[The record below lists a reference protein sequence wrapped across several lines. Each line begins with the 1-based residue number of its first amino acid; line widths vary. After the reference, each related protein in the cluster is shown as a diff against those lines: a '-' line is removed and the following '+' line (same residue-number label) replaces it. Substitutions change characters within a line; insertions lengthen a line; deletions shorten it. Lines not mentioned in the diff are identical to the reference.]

1 MTRSKVSCPRRM
13 FPVRFGG
20 AFDTLIVKRTRSE
33 ESDEKDGCW
42 HMVCAPHLLGSG
54 ARSKIPAIPT
64 TGYQQFSLLGRSEP
78 WSGRIVR
85 PSAQHWKC
93 CIPSPVSRVQIPLAP
108 RSFLKLYD
116 KFQGASRD
124 GRLLESLAVPEL
136 VAPRSIRGVSSGM
149 GHGDS
154 FPMRVFDSSRRDC
167 ATTCAHGTRCS
178 RQGFRAETQQSTVN
192 RAGSWAQARRA
203 D

>member
-1 MTRSKVSCPRRM
+1 MTRSKVSCSRRM

-64 TGYQQFSLLGRSEP
+64 TGYQRFSPLGRSEP

-116 KFQGASRD
+116 KFQGASRREAP
-124 GRLLESLAVPEL
+124 GISCSPGAGGVPFESVE
-136 VAPRSIRGVSSGM
+136 SSGV
-149 GHGDS
+149 GHGG
-154 FPMRVFDSSRRDC
+154 SSSMSGFESPRRDC
-167 ATTCAHGTRCS
+167 AIPCVHGTRCS
-178 RQGFRAETQQSTVN
+178 RQGFRAETQQSTVG
-192 RAGSWAQARRA
+192 RPGSWAQAWRA